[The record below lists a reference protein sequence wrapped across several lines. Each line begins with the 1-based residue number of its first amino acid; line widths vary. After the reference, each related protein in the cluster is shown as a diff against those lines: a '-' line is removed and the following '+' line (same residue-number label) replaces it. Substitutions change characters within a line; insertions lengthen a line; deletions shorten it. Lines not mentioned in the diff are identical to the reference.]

1 MNVSLKKMTQE
12 WMQLERKTIEQ
23 RKVAEDFY
31 EKNLMNLIDKDYQ
44 RRNKK
49 KLFEKVDF
57 LIMTVGTSYEPLVL
71 NINLLKPSRILFL
84 YTERSE
90 WTLEKVVNQCNLSV
104 KSYEKRRVQE
114 TDAKGAGNRS
124 ANSIPEN
131 QGQLY

>member
-114 TDAKGAGNRS
+114 TD
-124 ANSIPEN
+124 PLT
-131 QGQLY
+131 LYQRIKDIY

>member
-114 TDAKGAGNRS
+114 TD
-124 ANSIPEN
+124 PLT
-131 QGQLY
+131 LYQRIKDSY

>member
-23 RKVAEDFY
+23 RKVAEDFC
-31 EKNLMNLIDKDYQ
+31 EKNLMNLIDKDYHV
-44 RRNKK
+44 RNKK

-114 TDAKGAGNRS
+114 TDPLTLYQRIKDSYIEWGN
-124 ANSIPEN
+124 P
-131 QGQLY
+131 